1 MNATVGF
8 YLDKWN
14 PRKDGRCALYL
25 RITYQRKKKNYPTG
39 ELLTPEAW
47 QKLQTARR
55 KTPEEN
61 ERWGRL
67 QYKLRKAERICQGID
82 NFTFAA
88 FEDLYFESRN
98 VTQSVS
104 LAFDKYIT
112 ELEKQ
117 GRVGTA
123 SSYRCARNSFEKFK
137 PGLQFVDITPDFLR
151 AYEFNAVKKLG
162 MSITTVGIYIRSL
175 RTILNRQGISGPAYP
190 FGRGGGKYVIPTGKN
205 IKKALSAAEIA
216 AIANYPAP
224 EGSPL
229 QRARDYWVF
238 LYLAN
243 GMNVKDFC
251 NLKQGNI
258 QGSIIRYTRAKTERS
273 KRSTKEITVPLHA
286 QTWEIIKRWGKLSV
300 DPEAYIF
307 PHLYPGLTPKQEKE
321 AVHTVAKFINKH
333 MKVIARE
340 LGITTTVTTYAARHS
355 FATVLK
361 RSGASIELI
370 SELLGHSHITTTES
384 YLAGFETDQLFQAT
398 EILQKTLKIN

>member
-1 MNATVGF
+1 MNATAGF
-8 YLDKWN
+8 YLDKWK
-14 PRKDGRCALYL
+14 PRQDGRCALYL

-39 ELLTPEAW
+39 ELLTPDAW
-47 QKLQTARR
+47 QKLQTAKR

-61 ERWGRL
+61 ERWIRL
-67 QYKLRKAERICQGID
+67 QYKLHKAERICQTLEP
-82 NFTFAA
+82 FTFEA
-88 FEDLYFESRN
+88 FEDLFFESRN

-104 LAFDKYIT
+104 LAFDRYIT

-123 SSYRCARNSFEKFK
+123 ASYRCARNSFEKFK
-137 PGLQFVDITPDFLR
+137 PGLQFIDITPDFLR
-151 AYEFNAVKKLG
+151 AYEYHALKNLSI
-162 MSITTVGIYIRSL
+162 SITTVGIYMRSL
-175 RTILNRQGISGPAYP
+175 RTIINRQGISGLAYP
-190 FGRGGGKYVIPTGKN
+190 FGRGGGKYIIPSGKN

-224 EGSPL
+224 EDSAL

-251 NLKQGNI
+251 RLQQGNI
-258 QGSIIRYTRAKTERS
+258 QGSVIRYTRAKTERS
-273 KRSTKEITVPLHA
+273 KRSTKEIIVPLHA
-286 QTWEIIKRWGKLSV
+286 QTCDIIKRWGVLSV
-300 DPEAYIF
+300 NPDTFIF
-307 PHLYPGLTPKQEKE
+307 PHLYPGMTPKQERE

-333 MKVIARE
+333 MKEIARE
-340 LGITTTVTTYAARHS
+340 LGITTPITTYAARHS

-384 YLAGFETDQLFQAT
+384 YLASFETEQLFQAT